1 VADGAA
7 GVWLLAADNFGW
19 SSARWLVVR
28 LSSLEE
34 EAAVLI
40 DAVGARSRDGS
51 NRVRWASS
59 RGGCDDDGEKGICF
73 FSMQQ
78 RG

>member
-1 VADGAA
+1 M
-7 GVWLLAADNFGW
+7 
-19 SSARWLVVR
+19 R

-40 DAVGARSRDGS
+40 GGAGVRSRDGI
-51 NRVRWASS
+51 NRERWVLS
-59 RGGCDDDGEKGICF
+59 RGKRDGDGEKGICF
-73 FSMQQ
+73 FSTQW